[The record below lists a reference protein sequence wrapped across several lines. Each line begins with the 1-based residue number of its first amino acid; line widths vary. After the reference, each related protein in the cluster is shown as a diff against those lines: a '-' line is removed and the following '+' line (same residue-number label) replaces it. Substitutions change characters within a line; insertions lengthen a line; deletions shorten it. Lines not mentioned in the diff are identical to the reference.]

1 MICLMKQ
8 TVIASLLVFP
18 KENTAYLHIK
28 DPMNEGIAVTQIP
41 FMMKLNAS
49 CKLVGLLAWM
59 PPDAGAASGTRFI
72 SIITANSFLPLLP
85 HRGMHG
91 IRTKS

>member
-28 DPMNEGIAVTQIP
+28 DHMNEGNAATQIP
-41 FMMKLNAS
+41 FMIK
-49 CKLVGLLAWM
+49 
-59 PPDAGAASGTRFI
+59 
-72 SIITANSFLPLLP
+72 
-85 HRGMHG
+85 
-91 IRTKS
+91 